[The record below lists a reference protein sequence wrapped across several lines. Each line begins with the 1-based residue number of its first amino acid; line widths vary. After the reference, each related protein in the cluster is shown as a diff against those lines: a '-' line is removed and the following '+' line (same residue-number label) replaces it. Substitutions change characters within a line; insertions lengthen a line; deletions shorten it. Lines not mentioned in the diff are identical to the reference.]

1 VAAHGRGEIRPWV
14 TAMEFGIGID
24 THIDKW
30 DLVRYAEELGYDRA
44 WVPDSQ
50 MIWSDCYAT
59 LALAAANTHRIKL
72 GTGVAIA
79 GTRIAPV
86 TAHSIATINRI
97 APGRTF
103 LGIGTG
109 HTAMRVMGQD
119 PLPLREFREYLRV
132 VRSLLRGEAVEYTW
146 RGRTREIQFLHR
158 DRRFINLDDPI
169 PIYVAANGPKACEI
183 AGEFGDGWITA
194 GGINARIGG
203 RLARIRAGAER
214 AGRALPPTF
223 HTVSLSSSCVLRPG
237 ERLTSERVINQT
249 GAQVTSALHFAYENW
264 KLRGEPDDAIPP
276 FFRNVW
282 DDYVKRVRG
291 FSLPES
297 ARFRQIHDGHGTF
310 MQPEERRF
318 VTPEAIRGT
327 CLVGEPNEL
336 VVQIRAM
343 EAAGI
348 KEVAILPPADFQR
361 EVYRDFA
368 ELVMPAFR

>member
-1 VAAHGRGEIRPWV
+1 
-14 TAMEFGIGID
+14 MEFGIGID
-24 THIDKW
+24 THINKW
-30 DLVRYAEELGYDRA
+30 ELVRYAEELGYDRA
-44 WVPDSQ
+44 WIPDSQ

-59 LALAAANTHRIKL
+59 LALAAANTRRIKI

-79 GTRIAPV
+79 ATRIAPV
-86 TAHSIATINRI
+86 AAHSIATINEL

-109 HTAMRVMGQD
+109 HTAMRVMGQS
-119 PLPLREFREYLRV
+119 PMPVSEFREYLRV
-132 VRSLLRGEAVEYTW
+132 LRALLHGETVDYTF
-146 RGRTREIQFLHR
+146 RGRTREIKFLHR

-169 PIYVAANGPKACEI
+169 PIYVAANGPKVCEV

-194 GGINARIGG
+194 GGINARVGG
-203 RLARIRAGAER
+203 RLARIRTGAER
-214 AGRALPPTF
+214 AGRTLGPDF
-223 HTVSLSSSCVLRPG
+223 HTAALSSSCVLRAG

-264 KLRGEPDDAIPP
+264 KLRGQSDDAIPS

-282 DDYVKRVRG
+282 DDYLRRVRG
-291 FSLPES
+291 YSLPER
-297 ARFRQIHDGHGTF
+297 AHFRQIHDGHGTF

-318 VTPEAIRGT
+318 VTPEAIRGA
-327 CLVGEPNEL
+327 CLVGEPDEL
-336 VVQIRAM
+336 VAQIRAM

-348 KEVAILPPADFQR
+348 KETVIEPPADFQR

-368 ELVMPAFR
+368 EQVMPAFR